1 MGVWFAEDHDDTFW
15 AEFDARMEHSRRNN
29 PKSKKAAY
37 EEKRALLERLW
48 ARRFEVEATINNQ
61 DHLAMLIRDIDQTQ
75 GELYAMEMAEEAAE
89 PERKKR
95 KIEKE
100 VVEEKEEVDVLA
112 MVAGWFKSDPC

>member
-1 MGVWFAEDHDDTFW
+1 MGVWFAEDHDNAFW
-15 AEFDARMEHSRRNN
+15 AEFNARMEYSRRYD
-29 PKSKKAAY
+29 PEYKKAVY
-37 EEKRALLERLW
+37 EAKRALLERLW

-61 DHLAMLIRDIDQTQ
+61 DHLAMLIRDIDQMQ
-75 GELYAMEMAEEAAE
+75 GELYAMEMAQEVSE